1 MTDFK
6 LVLST
11 PDGKSYQKELK
22 SPQADT
28 ILQRKIGD
36 ILNGD
41 SLGFAGYEFQ
51 VTGGSDKAGFPMR
64 KGIVTPRK
72 KIFTGKGVGFSG
84 KNRLG
89 EKQPGLGVR
98 KTVCGEMI
106 TPQIF
111 QVNLKVLKEGAEKL
125 SPVVE
130 NVPAETAKA

>member
-41 SLGFAGYEFQ
+41 SLGFAGYEL
-51 VTGGSDKAGFPMR
+51 D
-64 KGIVTPRK
+64 I
-72 KIFTGKGVGFSG
+72 I
-84 KNRLG
+84 ND
-89 EKQPGLGVR
+89 
-98 KTVCGEMI
+98 
-106 TPQIF
+106 
-111 QVNLKVLKEGAEKL
+111 
-125 SPVVE
+125 
-130 NVPAETAKA
+130 